1 MKKISQSLKDDEEL
15 YYICCDSG
23 SELLCQ
29 ITKDVLKKSVTNVRQ
44 VHNEKRRKLSKIMKD
59 ILQYE
64 ESTKK
69 PLFSMSTMGQTWK
82 SQKLFT

>member
-1 MKKISQSLKDDEEL
+1 MSP
-15 YYICCDSG
+15 
-23 SELLCQ
+23 
-29 ITKDVLKKSVTNVRQ
+29 ITKDALKKGVTNVRQ
-44 VHNEKRRKLSKIMKD
+44 VHNEKRRNLSKIMKD

>member
-1 MKKISQSLKDDEEL
+1 MKDDEKL

-23 SELLCQ
+23 SELLSP
-29 ITKDVLKKSVTNVRQ
+29 ITKDALKKSVTNVRQ
-44 VHNEKRRKLSKIMKD
+44 VHNEKRRNLSKIMKD

>member
-1 MKKISQSLKDDEEL
+1 MSP
-15 YYICCDSG
+15 
-23 SELLCQ
+23 
-29 ITKDVLKKSVTNVRQ
+29 ITKDALKKSVTNVRQ
-44 VHNEKRRKLSKIMKD
+44 VHNEKRRNLSKIMKD
-59 ILQYE
+59 ILQYK

>member
-1 MKKISQSLKDDEEL
+1 MSP
-15 YYICCDSG
+15 
-23 SELLCQ
+23 
-29 ITKDVLKKSVTNVRQ
+29 ITKDALKKSVTNVRQ
-44 VHNEKRRKLSKIMKD
+44 VHNEKRRNLSKIMKD

-64 ESTKK
+64 ESRKK